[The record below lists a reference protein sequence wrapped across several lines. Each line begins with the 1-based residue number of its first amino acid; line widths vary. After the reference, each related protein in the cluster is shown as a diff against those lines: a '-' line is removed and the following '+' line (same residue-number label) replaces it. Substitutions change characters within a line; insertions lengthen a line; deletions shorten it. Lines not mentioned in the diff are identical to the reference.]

1 MLFPS
6 YTSRDGF
13 ATLGRR
19 LSVFVLVCTL
29 LVILSILG
37 AGKVAWAQDATGT
50 LGDTTDT
57 LGGSVPATETVT
69 PVQDTVA
76 PVQDTVAPVQ
86 DTVQDTVTPVQ
97 DTVAPVQDTV
107 QDTVAPVQDTV
118 TPVQDTVQDTV
129 APVQD
134 TVAPV
139 QDTVAPVQDTVTP
152 VQDTVQDTVAPVQ
165 DTVTPVQD
173 TVTPVQD
180 TVEPQP
186 TGAAV
191 GPLTGPAKQT
201 TEPVVGSSS
210 LDPVLRAGSSPAVA
224 PLLEEGAALAPSA
237 ASANSSSAPLA
248 ATVEGIS
255 LGASTP
261 GPAPVGSVR
270 VGDLEGPSSSR
281 APMGG
286 QRVPLTAPP
295 SGRPAVPLFSMA
307 EHSLISDFA
316 TTTVARN
323 ASSQLPQSLPFSGAL
338 PAPASGSA
346 SGGSSLGGAGP
357 HPGGALAHQ
366 RLIALLS
373 GKFLW
378 YARNF
383 LKPDSAHGLII
394 NQPG

>member
-57 LGGSVPATETVT
+57 LGGSAPATETVT
-69 PVQDTVA
+69 PVEDTVAPVQDTVA

-86 DTVQDTVTPVQ
+86 DTVQDTV
-97 DTVAPVQDTV
+97 APV

-118 TPVQDTVQDTV
+118 TPVQDTVT
-129 APVQD
+129 PVQD
-134 TVAPV
+134 TV
-139 QDTVAPVQDTVTP
+139 QDTVAP

-180 TVEPQP
+180 TVESQP

-261 GPAPVGSVR
+261 GPAPVGSVL
-270 VGDLEGPSSSR
+270 VGDLEGSSSSR

-346 SGGSSLGGAGP
+346 SGGSSLGGAGK
-357 HPGGALAHQ
+357 GALALL
-366 RLIALLS
+366 LIALLS

>member
-76 PVQDTVAPVQ
+76 P
-86 DTVQDTVTPVQ
+86 
-97 DTVAPVQDTV
+97 
-107 QDTVAPVQDTV
+107 
-118 TPVQDTVQDTV
+118 
-129 APVQD
+129 
-134 TVAPV
+134 
-139 QDTVAPVQDTVTP
+139 
-152 VQDTVQDTVAPVQ
+152 VQDTVAPVQ

>member
-1 MLFPS
+1 
-6 YTSRDGF
+6 
-13 ATLGRR
+13 
-19 LSVFVLVCTL
+19 
-29 LVILSILG
+29 
-37 AGKVAWAQDATGT
+37 
-50 LGDTTDT
+50 
-57 LGGSVPATETVT
+57 
-69 PVQDTVA
+69 
-76 PVQDTVAPVQ
+76 
-86 DTVQDTVTPVQ
+86 VQ

-118 TPVQDTVQDTV
+118 QDTVAPVQDTVQDTV

-134 TVAPV
+134 TV
-139 QDTVAPVQDTVTP
+139 QDTVAPVQDTV
-152 VQDTVQDTVAPVQ
+152 
-165 DTVTPVQD
+165 
-173 TVTPVQD
+173 
-180 TVEPQP
+180 ESQP

-210 LDPVLRAGSSPAVA
+210 LDLVLRAGSSPAVA

-261 GPAPVGSVR
+261 GPAPVGSVL
-270 VGDLEGPSSSR
+270 VGDLEGSSSSR

-286 QRVPLTAPP
+286 QRIPLTAPP
-295 SGRPAVPLFSMA
+295 SDRPAVPLFSMA

-357 HPGGALAHQ
+357 HPGGALA
-366 RLIALLS
+366 LLLAAQQCDQ
-373 GKFLW
+373 FLW
-378 YARNF
+378 HVRDF
-383 LKPDSAHGLII
+383 LKPDSIYGLIV